1 MYLTHLSLTNFR
13 SFARLDSDVSPGIN
27 LIVGDNAQ
35 GKTTLLE
42 SIYYLSTLTSFQA
55 SQQRELINF
64 LAVRE
69 PLAVARIEAEYRR
82 GERAH
87 HLEVRIIQESNGNGG
102 VRLRREV
109 LLDRLKRKG
118 SEVIGH
124 FNAVLFLPRMFSIIA
139 GAPAERRQYLNLTI
153 AQIDPRYTAA
163 LTAYN
168 KALSQRN
175 ALLKQINERGGD
187 PNQLDYWDELIAQNG
202 AIIIAA
208 RIQALQELED
218 LAAIAHSEL
227 TRGAERL
234 RLIYR
239 PAYDPYTG
247 PANQLNLPIDAP
259 VDRSGYSEDDIAEGL
274 QEALRTARREEIAR
288 GMTTLGPH
296 RDDLHFLSNGV
307 NLGAYGSR
315 GQVRTTL
322 LALKIAEISWLKKHT
337 NFWPVVLLDEVLA
350 ELDNQ
355 RRADLLQRLSA
366 IRQALLTTT
375 DLSLFSPEFIASGTI
390 WKITGGRLER

>member
-13 SFARLDSDVSPGIN
+13 SFARLDSDVSPGVN
-27 LIVGDNAQ
+27 LIVGNNAQ

-42 SIYYLSTLTSFQA
+42 AIYYLSTLTSFQA

-64 LAVRE
+64 LAARQ
-69 PLAVARIEAEYRR
+69 PLAVARIEAEYQR
-82 GERAH
+82 GERTH
-87 HLEVRIIQESNGNGG
+87 HLEVRVIQEPNGNGG
-102 VRLRREV
+102 VRVRREV
-109 LLDRLKRKG
+109 LLDRLKRKS

-124 FNAVLFLPRMFSIIA
+124 LNAVLFLPRMFSIVA

-153 AQIDPRYTAA
+153 TQVDPRYTAA
-163 LTAYN
+163 LSAYN

-187 PNQLDYWDELIAQNG
+187 PGQLDYWDELIAQNG
-202 AIIIAA
+202 ATLIAA
-208 RIQALQELED
+208 RIQTLMELED

-227 TRGAERL
+227 THGAERL

-239 PAYDPYTG
+239 PAYDPLTD
-247 PANQLNLPIDAP
+247 PANQLSLPLDAPID
-259 VDRSGYSEDDIAEGL
+259 RRGYSEGEIAAGL
-274 QEALRTARREEIAR
+274 KDALQAARREEIAR

-296 RDDLHFLSNGV
+296 RDDLHFLSNGID
-307 NLGAYGSR
+307 LGTYGSR
-315 GQVRTTL
+315 GQIRTAL

-337 NFWPVVLLDEVLA
+337 HFWPVVLLDEVLA

-355 RRADLLQRLSA
+355 RRADLLRRLA
-366 IRQALLTTT
+366 NIRQALLTTT
-375 DLSLFSPEFIASGTI
+375 DLSLFSPRLIDSGTI
-390 WKITGGRLER
+390 WKIADGRLER